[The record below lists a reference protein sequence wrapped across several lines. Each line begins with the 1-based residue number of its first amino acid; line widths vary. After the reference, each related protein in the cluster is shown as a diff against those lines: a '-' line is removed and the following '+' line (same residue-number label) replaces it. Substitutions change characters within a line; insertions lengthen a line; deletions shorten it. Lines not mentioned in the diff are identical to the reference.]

1 MAAPE
6 KGKVPPGLKPREP
19 VTVPKA
25 IFKGL
30 PEDVQK
36 LLKKLNDARENG
48 DKDVQREVRKT
59 LRTKGFY
66 LSNIEAGGGKP
77 ERAAKPKKD
86 KEGKPKAKATV
97 AEEKETEPEEEDD

>member
-25 IFKGL
+25 VFKSL
-30 PEDVQK
+30 PEEVQK

-48 DKDVQREVRKT
+48 DKDAQREIRKI

-66 LSNIEAGGGKP
+66 LSNIEAGGAKP
-77 ERAAKPKKD
+77 ERAAKPKK
-86 KEGKPKAKATV
+86 KEEKTPKAKATV
-97 AEEKETEPEEEDD
+97 AEEEAEPEEEED